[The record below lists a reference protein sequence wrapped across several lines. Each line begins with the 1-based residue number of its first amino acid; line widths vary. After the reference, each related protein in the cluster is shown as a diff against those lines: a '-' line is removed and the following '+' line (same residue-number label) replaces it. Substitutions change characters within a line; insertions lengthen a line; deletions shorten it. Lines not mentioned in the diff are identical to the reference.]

1 MYELLRNPGEVDSL
15 QTARLLLRPL
25 TVEDAPAYWPLVSNA
40 EILRHVGETPR
51 GSLDEVIT
59 VLRERPLADYARHG
73 YGRLGVVERESGR
86 MIGWC
91 GLKVVPELGGEVD
104 IGYRLLP
111 EYWGRGYATEAGRA
125 VIAHGFEQLQLA
137 RIVGMTVAANV
148 DSARVLEKLGLRF
161 ERELQMP
168 GHAELVRL
176 FAIHRPAA

>member
-1 MYELLRNPGEVDSL
+1 MYDLLRTPGQVDSL
-15 QTARLLLRPL
+15 QTPRLLLRPL
-25 TVEDAPAYWPLVSNA
+25 TLDDAPAYWPLVNNA

-73 YGRLGVVERESGR
+73 FGRLAVIERDSGR

-91 GLKVVPELGGEVD
+91 GLKVVPELGDEVD

-111 EYWGRGYATEAGRA
+111 ECWGRGYATEAGRA
-125 VIAHGFEQLQLA
+125 VIAHGFEQLGLV

-148 DSARVLEKLGLRF
+148 DSAHVLQKLGLRF
-161 ERELQMP
+161 EREVQMP
-168 GHAELVRL
+168 GHDEPVRL
-176 FAIHRPAA
+176 YAIHRS

>member
-1 MYELLRNPGEVDSL
+1 MYKLQRTSGQVDSL

-25 TVEDAPAYWPLVSNA
+25 TLDDAPAYWPLVSNA
-40 EILRHVGETPR
+40 DILRHVGEAPR
-51 GSLDEVIT
+51 SSLDEVIT

-73 YGRLGVVERESGR
+73 FGRLAVIERDSGL

-104 IGYRLLP
+104 IGYRLLS
-111 EYWGRGYATEAGRA
+111 ECWGRGYATEAGRA
-125 VIAHGFEQLQLA
+125 VIAHGFEHLQLA

-148 DSARVLEKLGLRF
+148 DSARVLEKLGLRY

-176 FAIHRPAA
+176 YAIHKPRA

>member
-1 MYELLRNPGEVDSL
+1 MYDLLRTSGQVDSL
-15 QTARLLLRPL
+15 QTPRLLLRPL
-25 TVEDAPAYWPLVSNA
+25 TLDDAPGYWPLVSNA

-51 GSLDEVIT
+51 GSLEEVVA

-73 YGRLGVVERESGR
+73 FGRLAVIERDSGR

-111 EYWGRGYATEAGRA
+111 ECWGRGYATEAGRA
-125 VIAHGFEQLQLA
+125 VIAHGFEQLGLA

-148 DSARVLEKLGLRF
+148 DSAHVLQKLGLSF
-161 ERELQMP
+161 EREVQMP
-168 GHAELVRL
+168 AHDEPVRL
-176 FAIHRPAA
+176 YAIHRP